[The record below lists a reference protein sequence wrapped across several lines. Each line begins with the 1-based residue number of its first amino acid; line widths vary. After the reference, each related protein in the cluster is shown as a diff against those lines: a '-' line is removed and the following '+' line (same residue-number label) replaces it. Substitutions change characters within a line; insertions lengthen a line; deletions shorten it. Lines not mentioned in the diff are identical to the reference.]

1 MDNRDHWRVFCPR
14 LHVEGDLDRVAHRFD
29 RLEDLLRDLRV
40 EGYVNVPHVLPPE
53 VVEPLRDCILLLHGA
68 GIPLPFAFVYDEF
81 WLV

>member
-40 EGYVNVPHVLPPE
+40 EGYVNVPHAL
-53 VVEPLRDCILLLHGA
+53 PLRNA
-68 GIPLPFAFVYDEF
+68 PLQSITPPRGPCSSGSRTATS
-81 WLV
+81 